1 MKGFELE
8 VLLVEDNPGDARIVR
23 EALASSTRIPFQIE
37 WVDRLGAGLERLA
50 ERAYHALVLDLTLPD
65 GRGLEAFSRVR
76 ARFPDL
82 AVVVLTGMDDETLG
96 ARAVE
101 QGAMDYIVK
110 DDVIPDR
117 LPRLLRYAIER
128 QQIRTEL
135 KDLDMLDPVTGLYNR
150 RGFVALATPVLK
162 VARRMKTG
170 LLLVIAVLEG
180 LSKRPPAE
188 GRLEVRAAGNLL
200 RDTFRDSDLTARV
213 GSSEFAVLAVNATDR
228 ETLSRRLRERLT
240 DFNSLKERV
249 GMHLTVGVG
258 VWSIDPEARPD
269 ISHWLATSKV
279 TRPG

>member
-8 VLLVEDNPGDARIVR
+8 VLLVEDNPGDARVVR
-23 EALASSTRIPFQIE
+23 EALASSSRIPFQIE

-50 ERAYHALVLDLTLPD
+50 ERAYHALILDLTLPD
-65 GRGLEAFSRVR
+65 GRGLEAFNRVR
-76 ARFPDL
+76 ARYPDL
-82 AVVVLTGMDDETLG
+82 AVVVLTGMDDEMLG

-101 QGAMDYIVK
+101 QGAMDYLVK
-110 DDVIPDR
+110 DDVIPDH

-128 QQIRTEL
+128 QQIRSEL

-170 LLLVIAVLEG
+170 LLLVVAVLDG
-180 LSKRPPAE
+180 VAKQPPAE
-188 GRLEVRAAGNLL
+188 ARLAIRAAGNLL

-213 GSSEFAVLAVNATDR
+213 GSNEFAVLAVNATDR
-228 ETLSRRLRERLT
+228 ETISKRLRERLAN
-240 DFNSLKERV
+240 FNALKERV
-249 GMHLTVGVG
+249 GVRLAVDVG

-269 ISHWLATSKV
+269 ISHWLSTARVKRSE
-279 TRPG
+279 